1 MNLLFEPIRLERQD
15 EYLERLS
22 RCPQV
27 ASDYSFINLWAW
39 CEEYGLQ
46 WAWDQDFVWIRQRSP
61 APALWAP
68 VGDWEA
74 VDWRKR
80 QNPLAAETV
89 VIRVPERLSSLWQTA
104 FGERIAVHTERGQ
117 WDYLYDFRD
126 LVDLPG
132 NRYHAKKNL
141 LQQFLRSYA
150 FQYTD
155 FGPRTIEHAMAMQE
169 DWCSWRD
176 CESSELLA
184 AENRAIL
191 RVLQQWEKLRRIC
204 GGALFVEGLIVAY
217 TIAEPLTPETILIHF
232 EKGCPAYKGAYQAIH
247 QMFLAHAANGFRW
260 VNREQDLDS
269 EGLRKA
275 KLSYHPADFVKKF
288 RVVFQP

>member
-1 MNLLFEPIRLERQD
+1 MERSFKPIDIERQD
-15 EYLERLS
+15 EYLARLA
-22 RCPQV
+22 RCPQA

-39 CEEYGLQ
+39 AEEYGLE
-46 WAWDQDFVWIRQRSP
+46 WAWDDELVWVRQQRP
-61 APALWAP
+61 AQAFWAP
-68 VGDWEA
+68 VGDWES
-74 VDWRKR
+74 VDWKKR
-80 QNPLAAETV
+80 EAALREAGT
-89 VIRVPERLSSLWQTA
+89 IHRVPERLSSRWQAT
-104 FGERIAVHTERGQ
+104 FGEGLTVTPQRGH

-126 LVDLPG
+126 LVELPG

-141 LQQFLRSYA
+141 LQQFLRTYT

-169 DWCSWRD
+169 DWCTWRD

-191 RVLQQWEKLRRIC
+191 RVLRHWERLRRIR

-217 TIAEPLTPETILIHF
+217 TIAEPLTPETMLIHF

-247 QMFLAHAANGFRW
+247 QMFLARAADGFRR

-275 KLSYHPADFVKKF
+275 KLSYHPVEFLKKS
-288 RVVFQP
+288 RVVFRA